1 MKNSDRTKTV
11 ASFTIDADLLKEFK
25 ESVPS
30 SKASQV
36 VQQLI
41 SNYVCCRKQTMSDF
55 FEIELE
61 KIEVEFLNSINKCK
75 NEIREIVESSKK
87 MLNKIEE

>member
-11 ASFTIDADLLKEFK
+11 ASFTIDSDLLKEFK

-41 SNYVCCRKQTMSDF
+41 SNYVCGRKQGLADYYMTEF
-55 FEIELE
+55 E
-61 KIEVEFLNSINKCK
+61 KIEVDIQSAVIEMRK
-75 NEIREIVESSKK
+75 NISAIFEDGKK